1 MTTTHAE
8 ATVRRMAEAG
18 YLPSEAVLRGLGVRD
33 REFVAVWNEVHADH
47 RPEREIVAEEL
58 LVLAT
63 EVSGEEQRRASSAL
77 FVLTQAVFDRGDVA
91 LPDHYVVRTH
101 AVLSDV
107 ARLRLT
113 EDSKAEG
120 VLAAAIRRL
129 DFRLLARELGVSP
142 R

>member
-1 MTTTHAE
+1 
-8 ATVRRMAEAG
+8 MAEAG